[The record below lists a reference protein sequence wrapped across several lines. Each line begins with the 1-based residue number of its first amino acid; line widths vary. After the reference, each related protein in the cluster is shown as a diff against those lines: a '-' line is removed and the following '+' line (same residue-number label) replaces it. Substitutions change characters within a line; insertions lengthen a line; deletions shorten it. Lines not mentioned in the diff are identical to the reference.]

1 MIQIGQTMQQH
12 AEPSAFAEFAAKMR
26 SAGMSEA
33 PINAFRYSYQ
43 NLLAGQTGM
52 IPEATVEAV
61 ESLPCFEDIAGRT
74 PVRTEL
80 LGQTVIV
87 KLNGGLGTS
96 MGLEKAKSLL
106 EVKDG
111 LTFLDLIA
119 RQVLFLREKH
129 HLPLRFLLMNSF
141 NTSKD
146 TLEFLGRYPQLG
158 APGSLE
164 LMQNQVPKVDAR
176 TLRPATLPQNPQ
188 LEWCPPGHGDIY
200 PSLLASGMLDR
211 LLGEGAK
218 FLFVSNADNLGATL
232 DLDLLG
238 YFADSGLSFLM
249 EVAVRTASDRKGGH
263 LAKRNGKFLLR
274 ESAQCPAA
282 DETAFQ
288 DINRHRF
295 FNTNNLWIRLD
306 ALKAA
311 VDPNAGFI
319 PLPLIKNAKTVDP
332 RDKRSTPVI
341 QLESA
346 MGAAIEY
353 FERSGA
359 IVVPRSRFAPVKTTS
374 DLLALRSDACVLTED
389 WRVRLAEGDSERPP
403 KVDLDGNHYKLID
416 QLDTMT
422 AAGVPSLKR
431 CSELTIRGP
440 VLLSRGNVFVGKVSI
455 TNASTTPRAIPEG
468 EYRDTAVSV

>member
-1 MIQIGQTMQQH
+1 MIQMGQTMDQNASQ
-12 AEPSAFAEFAAKMR
+12 SAFPEFAAKMR

-33 PINAFRYSYQ
+33 AINAFRYSYES
-43 NLLAGQTGM
+43 LLAGQTGM
-52 IPEATVEAV
+52 IPEGSIEPIET
-61 ESLPCFEDIAGRT
+61 LPRFEEITGSKPGR
-74 PVRTEL
+74 PEL
-80 LGQTVIV
+80 LAQTVIV

-119 RQVLFLREKH
+119 RQVLFLEKKH

-141 NTSKD
+141 STSKD
-146 TLEFLGRYPQLG
+146 TLEFLTRYPELG
-158 APGSLE
+158 QATSLE
-164 LMQNQVPKVDAR
+164 LLQNQVPKVDAL
-176 TLRPATLPQNPQ
+176 TLRPVAWPQNSQ
-188 LEWCPPGHGDIY
+188 LEWYPPGHGDIY
-200 PSLLASGMLDR
+200 PSLLGSGLLDR
-211 LLGEGAK
+211 LLAEGARI
-218 FLFVSNADNLGATL
+218 LFVSNSDNLGATL
-232 DLDLLG
+232 DLDLLS
-238 YFADSGLSFLM
+238 YFAESGLSFLM

-282 DETAFQ
+282 DESAFQ

-306 ALKAA
+306 ALKEA
-311 VDPNAGFI
+311 VDANAGFI

-332 RDKRSTPVI
+332 RDKHSTPVI
-341 QLESA
+341 QLETA

-374 DLLALRSDACVLTED
+374 DLLVLRSDACVLTED
-389 WRVRLAEGDSERPP
+389 WRVRLAEGENDRPP
-403 KVDLDGNHYKLID
+403 KVDLDGDHYKLVD
-416 QLDTMT
+416 QLDAMT

-431 CSELTIRGP
+431 CRELTIRGP
-440 VLLSRGNVFVGKVSI
+440 VLFRCRNVFVGTVRV
-455 TNASTTPRAIPEG
+455 TNASLAARCLAEG
-468 EYRDTAVSV
+468 EYRDTDVNL